1 MMRNKKGQTL
11 GIAIMVALFLFIVG
25 MMSVNFLKDEVS
37 RARDGDNL
45 DCSNTNVISDG
56 NKLTCLA
63 VDIVI
68 PYFIITV
75 ISVSGG
81 YITRRFILGRK

>member
-1 MMRNKKGQTL
+1 MMKNKGGQTL

-25 MMSVNFLKDEVS
+25 MMSVNFLKDAVS
-37 RARDGDNL
+37 RARDSNNLNCSGD
-45 DCSNTNVISDG
+45 ISDG

-68 PYFIITV
+68 PYFIITI

-81 YITRRFILGRK
+81 FITARFILGIK

>member
-1 MMRNKKGQTL
+1 MMRNKKSQTRA
-11 GIAIMVALFLFIVG
+11 ISIMVALFLFIVG

-37 RARDGDNL
+37 RARDSDNL
-45 DCSNTNVISDG
+45 DCSGDISDG

-63 VDIVI
+63 VDFVI

-81 YITRRFILGRK
+81 FITARFILGRKR

>member
-1 MMRNKKGQTL
+1 MKNKGGQTL

-37 RARDGDNL
+37 GARDSNNLNCSGD
-45 DCSNTNVISDG
+45 ISDG

-68 PYFIITV
+68 PYFIITI

-81 YITRRFILGRK
+81 FITARFILGRK